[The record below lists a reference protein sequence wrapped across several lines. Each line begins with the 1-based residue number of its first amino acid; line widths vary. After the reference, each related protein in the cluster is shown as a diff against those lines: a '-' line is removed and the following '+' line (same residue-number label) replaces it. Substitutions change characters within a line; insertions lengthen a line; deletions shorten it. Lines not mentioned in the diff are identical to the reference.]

1 MSEQETVTIP
11 KEEYESLLRDS
22 DFLST
27 LEAYGVD
34 GWEGYEDAYLEVYG
48 YVEEEEEDETES

>member
-1 MSEQETVTIP
+1 MSDKETVTIP

-27 LEAYGVD
+27 LEAFGVD
-34 GWEGYEDAYLEVYG
+34 SWEGYEDAYLEVYG
-48 YVEEEEEDETES
+48 EVDEEDEE